1 MEVTETIYLKTR
13 KAWRGW
19 LAKHHTKKTEI
30 WFTYFKKASGKPTV
44 PYAEA
49 VEEALCYG
57 WIDGLV
63 KTIAPDSWVQRFT
76 PRKKGSNWS
85 GPNLERVKRLIA
97 SGQMTPAGA
106 AHIPNAKETKAWQA
120 KHDNRRTAPTEA
132 PPDLSA
138 ALKKNKKASDFWKTL
153 APSYRRLYGRMVTEA
168 KKEETRVTRIV
179 KLIHRLEKGVK
190 HPLDKVPPIFLAVA
204 FAASS
209 MFAQGFD
216 QKAVG
221 RAVFKELIETNTTP
235 SSGNTT
241 KAAELIAARFRA
253 AGIPP
258 ADIAIVG
265 PDEIHKSLVVR
276 IRGADAT
283 RKPILFLAHLDVVE
297 AERKDW
303 TMDPFTFNEK
313 DGFYYGRGTQD
324 VKGGATTLVTS
335 LLRLKAEGQTPSRD
349 FILALTAGEEGG
361 MPNGVEWILANRKD
375 LVDAEFCVNV
385 DGGGVDSEKGVP
397 VVLNMQAAEKV
408 YFDVT
413 LTVKNKGGHSSLPRP
428 DNAINA
434 LARALVKIGSHTFPV
449 QFNEITRA
457 YFQRSAPVRGGQ
469 LGKDLKAAS
478 GTPADQ
484 AAIARLSK
492 DPWFNAQMRTTCIA
506 TLLQGGHAPN
516 ALPQEAKANV
526 NCRRLPGLEPDSL
539 VKMLKKIVAD
549 TLVEFTIVSA
559 SPQSP
564 ASPLRADIEAMVRS
578 ASEAIAPKL
587 PLIPVMET
595 GATDG
600 LYFRNA
606 GIPTYGLSGIAIDT
620 DDIRAHGQNERVN
633 IVAFER
639 AQEFIYRL
647 IKQLGARQ
655 VTP

>member
-1 MEVTETIYLKTR
+1 VQAQATSPKPQAKLTMTIR
-13 KAWRGW
+13 PAI
-19 LAKHHTKKTEI
+19 LA
-30 WFTYFKKASGKPTV
+30 V
-44 PYAEA
+44 
-49 VEEALCYG
+49 
-57 WIDGLV
+57 
-63 KTIAPDSWVQRFT
+63 
-76 PRKKGSNWS
+76 
-85 GPNLERVKRLIA
+85 LIA
-97 SGQMTPAGA
+97 SQAG
-106 AHIPNAKETKAWQA
+106 
-120 KHDNRRTAPTEA
+120 
-132 PPDLSA
+132 
-138 ALKKNKKASDFWKTL
+138 
-153 APSYRRLYGRMVTEA
+153 
-168 KKEETRVTRIV
+168 
-179 KLIHRLEKGVK
+179 
-190 HPLDKVPPIFLAVA
+190 
-204 FAASS
+204 
-209 MFAQGFD
+209 AQGFD

-235 SSGNTT
+235 SVGNTT

-253 AGIPP
+253 AGIPA

-265 PDEIHKSLVVR
+265 PDETHKNLVVR
-276 IRGADAT
+276 IRGSDAT
-283 RKPILFLAHLDVVE
+283 RKPILLLAHLDVVE

-303 TMDPFTFNEK
+303 TIDPFTFNEK

-324 VKGGATTLVTS
+324 IKGGATTIITS
-335 LLRLKAEGQTPSRD
+335 LLRLRAEGQTPSRD

-361 MPNGVEWILANRKD
+361 MPNGVEWLLANRKD
-375 LVDAEFCVNV
+375 LIDAEFCVNV

-408 YFDVT
+408 YFDVR

-434 LARALVKIGSHTFPV
+434 LARALVKISNHTFPV
-449 QFNEITRA
+449 EFNEITRA

-469 LGKDLKAAS
+469 LGADLKAA
-478 GTPADQ
+478 PAGNA

-506 TLLQGGHAPN
+506 TLLRGGHAPN
-516 ALPQEAKANV
+516 ALPQEATANV
-526 NCRRLPGLEPDSL
+526 NCRRLPGLRSDSL
-539 VKMLKKIVAD
+539 VKLLKKLVAD
-549 TLVEFTIVSA
+549 TNVEFTIDSDA
-559 SPQSP
+559 PQSP

-578 ASEAIAPKL
+578 ASEAIAPRL

-606 GIPTYGLSGIAIDT
+606 GMPVYGLSGIAIDT
-620 DDIRAHGQNERVN
+620 DDVRMHGRDERVN

-639 AQEFIYRL
+639 AQEFMYRL